1 MLFFF
6 YENRCRGQLK
16 VCTYG
21 YVKFRRCTRSC
32 LLELYSAFSISFLQ
46 CAVFKPTLKIHVSKF
61 CSIDW
66 IKLKKC
72 FSAWRRKYNFQQG
85 RFFFFIDKSSL
96 KWYFRKY
103 KYKLPFLW
111 KHASSLW
118 DQCRRWRR
126 SAARIWKIYF
136 KTGSFVLQSKNEYK

>member
-1 MLFFF
+1 MKTQ
-6 YENRCRGQLK
+6 CRGQLK

-21 YVKFRRCTRSC
+21 YVKFRRWTRSC
-32 LLELYSAFSISFLQ
+32 LLELYPAFSISFLQ

-61 CSIDW
+61 CSTNW
-66 IKLKKC
+66 IKLKNVFQLDVESII
-72 FSAWRRKYNFQQG
+72 FSKSG
-85 RFFFFIDKSSL
+85 SFFIDKSSL

-111 KHASSLW
+111 KHARSLW
-118 DQCRRWRR
+118 DQCRGWRR